1 MYNIKMVLSF
11 KKFTHSLVGSLVCNI
26 LLSYI
31 IFFVARLVF
40 FVANVSY
47 FIDYMSWPLLGS
59 MLQGALVFDTSA
71 VIYCNLLYIVMVLF
85 PLIAADNNS
94 LSIVLAVP
102 GSPTSIKPLFPANVI
117 IARSTKAS
125 SP

>member
-1 MYNIKMVLSF
+1 MVLSF

-85 PLIAADNNS
+85 PLHLKENAAYYRVS
-94 LSIVLAVP
+94 KWTWVA
-102 GSPTSIKPLFPANVI
+102 T
-117 IARSTKAS
+117 
-125 SP
+125 

>member
-1 MYNIKMVLSF
+1 MVLSF

-85 PLIAADNNS
+85 PLC
-94 LSIVLAVP
+94 
-102 GSPTSIKPLFPANVI
+102 T
-117 IARSTKAS
+117 
-125 SP
+125 